1 MARKSRLEPTVP
13 ISVEPRRIRNH
24 DELSFAEWLD
34 RERIHPQVFASE
46 LGITV
51 GYVYKLRS
59 GVQTPGVKLR
69 LIIEHRSGGAVQ
81 FDGWD

>member
-24 DELSFAEWLD
+24 DELSFAQWLD
-34 RERIHPQVFASE
+34 RERIHPQAFASE
-46 LGITV
+46 LGLTV
-51 GYVYKLRS
+51 AYIYRLRA
-59 GVQTPGVKLR
+59 GTQTPGAKLR
-69 LIIEHRSGGAVQ
+69 IRIQERTAGVVR